1 MIEVSQKERGRSLFG
16 LPVNNFDEKCAIV
29 HQPNREP
36 NGGESIPQSLQQ
48 RPEEFKV
55 VYRLSVRDKIR
66 VTSNVGV
73 YI

>member
-1 MIEVSQKERGRSLFG
+1 M
-16 LPVNNFDEKCAIV
+16 NNFDEKCAIV

-73 YI
+73 YIL